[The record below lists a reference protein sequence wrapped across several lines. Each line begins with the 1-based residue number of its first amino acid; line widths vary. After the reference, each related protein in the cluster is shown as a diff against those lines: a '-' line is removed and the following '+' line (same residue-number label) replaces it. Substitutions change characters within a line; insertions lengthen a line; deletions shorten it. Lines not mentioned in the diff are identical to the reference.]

1 MESYFL
7 EAIFI
12 LFPRQLLAEMR
23 IILVTPSLS
32 GCGGIEGLSSS
43 VLDSLTQAGHTV
55 ILISLPSIKSFFF
68 FRLLSVAI
76 FYLKIYLH
84 SFFCTHILS
93 MHPSLLK
100 FVPDLLFRRLIS
112 ICWVH
117 GIDVW
122 GALPVNTIMSLRSY
136 QLLICSSRF
145 TLSKMNEA
153 YSFLRESRTA
163 VLNPSIVKPI
173 FIPLK
178 NSSATNPRCL
188 HLLTVSRLSSD
199 HQYKGHDQIIA
210 ALSLLKDI
218 EWRWSVVGTGD
229 DLMRLKDSVADNGLA
244 ESVHFFGETSD
255 PTLHHLY
262 RDCSVFVMPSYFSAL
277 GCKSVTGEGFG
288 IAYLEAAWAG
298 KASIASMAGGHTDL
312 IQDGFNGWLVDESP
326 ESLASLLRL
335 LALNPHLVSSCG
347 ENALLTA
354 QHSFSYEA
362 FQVKLNNLLLSI

>member
-1 MESYFL
+1 
-7 EAIFI
+7 
-12 LFPRQLLAEMR
+12 MR
-23 IILVTPSLS
+23 IILVTPSIS
-32 GCGGIEGLSSS
+32 GRGGIEALS
-43 VLDSLTQAGHTV
+43 LAILHSLTQAGHTV
-55 ILISLPSIKSFFF
+55 TLISLPSIKSFPFL
-68 FRLLSVAI
+68 RLVFIAI

-84 SFFCTHILS
+84 SCFCTHILS
-93 MHPSLLK
+93 MHPSLLR
-100 FVPDLLFRRLIS
+100 LFPRLFFRNLTS

-122 GALPVNTIMSLRSY
+122 GALPTNTISSLRSY

-145 TLSKMNEA
+145 TRSKMNEA
-153 YSFLRESRTA
+153 YSFLRATRSA
-163 VLNPSIVKPI
+163 VLNPSIIQPI
-173 FIPLK
+173 FTPSTSFSTTKTGYI
-178 NSSATNPRCL
+178 
-188 HLLTVSRLSSD
+188 HLLTTSRLSSN

-229 DLMRLKDSVADNGLA
+229 DLMRLKDSVVDKGLA

-255 PTLHHLY
+255 STLHHLY
-262 RDCSVFVMPSYFSAL
+262 RDCSVFVMPSYFSSL
-277 GCKSVTGEGFG
+277 SCTSVTGEGFG

-354 QHSFSYEA
+354 QHSFSYES